1 MESKPPIKRQDPF
14 ADSGAQDIDRELEAQ
29 LGARERRK
37 AKARKAERPK
47 ATYDLS
53 LALLEKVQEVASRE
67 DVSQSDIVAWALVA
81 FLERYEAGGVSLDEH
96 KNAARSLRFACKL
109 ELPERWR

>member
-1 MESKPPIKRQDPF
+1 MGSKPPIKRQDPF
-14 ADSGAQDIDRELEAQ
+14 TGSGAQEIDHELEAQ
-29 LGARERRK
+29 LNVRERRK

-53 LALLEKVQEVASRE
+53 LALIAKVQEVASRE

-81 FLERYEAGGVSLDEH
+81 FLERYERGEIDLQEH

-109 ELPERWR
+109 ALPERWR

>member
-14 ADSGAQDIDRELEAQ
+14 TGSGAQDIDRELEAQ

-37 AKARKAERPK
+37 AKARKAKRPK

-53 LALLEKVQEVASRE
+53 LALIKKIQEVASRE
-67 DVSQSDIVAWALVA
+67 DVSQSDIVAWALVE
-81 FLERYEAGGVSLDEH
+81 FLERYEAGGANLQEH
-96 KNAARSLRFACKL
+96 KTAARSLRFACKL
-109 ELPERWR
+109 ELPEGWR